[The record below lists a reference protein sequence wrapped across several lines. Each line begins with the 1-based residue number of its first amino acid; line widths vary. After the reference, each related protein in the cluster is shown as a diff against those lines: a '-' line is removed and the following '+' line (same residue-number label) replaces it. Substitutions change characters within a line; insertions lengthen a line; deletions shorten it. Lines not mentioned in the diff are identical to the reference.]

1 MVDINAESISSIA
14 QLQFQAELSTKVAR
28 KALDVLQAEGEQLV
42 EMLKVVPEPAT
53 SPTARSGLNIDTLA

>member
-1 MVDINAESISSIA
+1 MT

-42 EMLKVVPEPAT
+42 EMLDAVPNPSS
-53 SPTARSGLNIDTLA
+53 SPTTRTGINIDILA